1 MYRVEDFMS
10 HPIFLASDGK
20 QNRGRE
26 SGGYHPL
33 LTISTLLNL
42 YVKLLPLPVRWTLEV
57 IRLNEV

>member
-10 HPIFLASDGK
+10 HPIFLASDEK
-20 QNRGRE
+20 QNRGRK
-26 SGGYHPL
+26 SGEYHPL